1 MNTRLKQ
8 FLAAENISQSQFA
21 DTIKVVRAS
30 VSHVLAGRN
39 KPGYDFI
46 RAIML
51 AYPHLNMEWLI
62 LGKGKMYRAPV
73 QETGS
78 EDLSHG
84 SVPPLPAGNDIP
96 QLFGY
101 DLEQTETPVADPQ
114 SDYETQPPFHPEMAV
129 QNSSP
134 QKTNTLYDDIQPT
147 ANKRKAVKVAIFYDD
162 GTYQELLN
170 L

>member
-46 RAIML
+46 RAIMI

-62 LGKGKMYRAPV
+62 LGKGKMYKAPADSI
-73 QETGS
+73 QN
-78 EDLSHG
+78 
-84 SVPPLPAGNDIP
+84 LPDEL
-96 QLFGY
+96 Q
-101 DLEQTETPVADPQ
+101 
-114 SDYETQPPFHPEMAV
+114 TQPALREQDDPLLFEYDSEPDYQTTEITYEREHEHNATV
-129 QNSSP
+129 VSDKQTNALNNVSQNTDK
-134 QKTNTLYDDIQPT
+134 Q
-147 ANKRKAVKVAIFYDD
+147 RKSIRIAIFYDD
-162 GTYQELLN
+162 GTYQEFQN